1 MGFLT
6 SHSRSHGA
14 PPTEPWLYNDDFVNY
29 YRACAE
35 MKYQLMPYIY
45 TEAKECTEKGL
56 PMFRALLLEFPD
68 DAGAWDIDDQYMFGS
83 QIMVAPLFEEGYERN
98 VYLPGNSAWT
108 DYQTG
113 DTYQP
118 GWHKLQAK
126 GQLQCIIL
134 VRDGAVLPLADVA
147 QSTDRINWDTIK
159 WVRYGSAKGRSCYGH
174 IFFPGDK
181 EISTIEIK

>member
-1 MGFLT
+1 
-6 SHSRSHGA
+6 
-14 PPTEPWLYNDDFVNY
+14 
-29 YRACAE
+29 
-35 MKYQLMPYIY
+35 
-45 TEAKECTEKGL
+45 
-56 PMFRALLLEFPD
+56 MFRALLLEFPD

-113 DTYQP
+113 DTYKP